1 MNVIIAA
8 TVTTSGIIEGTTEE
22 DEIEITI
29 ADGVTITMTMGID
42 TEDATMKAAMMK
54 KNAPLATAEDP
65 APPQTSSPPKKK
77 TTEMRSN
84 HRLERNAVTIVDQ
97 GLPLNPALAPRPPPR
112 QNHPA
117 IITAA
122 TDRPRKHLPV
132 EFVLNPDLR
141 PRPVAAICISRPI
154 VPRRR
159 LLPERSR
166 HRLNSVVRDEIV
178 LGGRNEGKFF
188 LSGAGRDQALFRR
201 AGVVLAVLC
210 KRRNLLRIMKC

>member
-1 MNVIIAA
+1 MNVVIVT
-8 TVTTSGIIEGTTEE
+8 TVTTSEIIEGTTKE

-29 ADGVTITMTMGID
+29 ADGVTITTMDID
-42 TEDATMKAAMMK
+42 TRDATIKAATKK
-54 KNAPLATAEDP
+54 KNSPLTTAEDP
-65 APPQTSSPPKKK
+65 PPPQTPSPPKKK
-77 TTEMRSN
+77 THEKRSY
-84 HRLERNAVTIVDQ
+84 HRLERNPITIADQ

-141 PRPVAAICISRPI
+141 PRPVAAICISPPI
-154 VPRRR
+154 VPQRR

-188 LSGAGRDQALFRR
+188 LSGPGRDQALFRQ
-201 AGVVLAVLC
+201 AEVVLAVLC
-210 KRRNLLRIMKC
+210 GGRNLLRIMKC